1 MKKPMKFL
9 ALLLASALAA
19 VAFTACTTPTSVTLS
34 QDYAEVFVGA
44 TFQLQATVTSDDV
57 VQVSWSSSD
66 ETVARV
72 DENGNVEALSQG
84 SATITAT
91 ADGASDECFVL
102 VGALVEAGSLTIDRE
117 SLIMDVGQRSVLRA
131 TVTPVTA
138 SVLWISSDSSVVQ
151 VTTDGSLTALNAG
164 TAVITAISGTFSD
177 TCTVLVRAA
186 EGSDCPDFEVPVY
199 DNVTGELTDETY
211 SPADSRGKVTVINF
225 WGTWCLPCKAEL
237 PYFDQVASE
246 DPDIVIVTVHSI
258 LDAPTAPEYIS
269 TNYPNSNMLF
279 TQDSMQ
285 TVDGAEY
292 DVFTLLGGR
301 NSYPR
306 TLILDSEGVITFAF
320 TGSIHYEELVA
331 EIANAKAN
339 I

>member
-9 ALLLASALAA
+9 AFLLASALAA

-117 SLIMDVGQRSVLRA
+117 SLIMDVGRRFVLRA

-199 DNVTGELTDETY
+199 DNVTGELTDKTY

-225 WGTWCLPCKAEL
+225 WGTWCPPCKDEL
-237 PYFDQVASE
+237 PFFDRVARE
-246 DPDIVIVTVHSI
+246 DEDVVVVAVHSVQDMAGAPSHIAENYPDSAIIFAQDSALSGAGTDDVITMMGGGMQYPYTVIVNAEGEITY
-258 LDAPTAPEYIS
+258 LGAG
-269 TNYPNSNMLF
+269 
-279 TQDSMQ
+279 SM
-285 TVDGAEY
+285 T
-292 DVFTLLGGR
+292 
-301 NSYPR
+301 
-306 TLILDSEGVITFAF
+306 
-320 TGSIHYEELVA
+320 YEQLAALVA
-331 EIANAKAN
+331 EAKA
-339 I
+339 

>member
-1 MKKPMKFL
+1 MKKHMKFL
-9 ALLLASALAA
+9 AFLLASALAA

-199 DNVTGELTDETY
+199 DNVTGELTDKTY

-225 WGTWCLPCKAEL
+225 WGTWCVPCKDEL
-237 PYFDQVASE
+237 PFFDRVARE
-246 DPDIVIVTVHSI
+246 DEDVVVVAVHSVQDMAGAPSHIAENYPDSAIIFAQDSALSGAGTDDVITMMGGGMQYPYTVIVNAEGEITY
-258 LDAPTAPEYIS
+258 LGAG
-269 TNYPNSNMLF
+269 
-279 TQDSMQ
+279 SM
-285 TVDGAEY
+285 T
-292 DVFTLLGGR
+292 
-301 NSYPR
+301 
-306 TLILDSEGVITFAF
+306 
-320 TGSIHYEELVA
+320 YEQLAALVA
-331 EIANAKAN
+331 EAKA
-339 I
+339 

>member
-9 ALLLASALAA
+9 AFLLASALAA

-34 QDYAEVFVGA
+34 QDYAAVFVGA

-57 VQVSWSSSD
+57 VPVVWSSSD

-102 VGALVEAGSLTIDRE
+102 VGALVEAESLTIDRE
-117 SLIMDVGQRSVLRA
+117 SLIMDVGRRSVLKA

-151 VTTDGSLTALNAG
+151 VTTDGSLTARNAG

-199 DNVTGELTDETY
+199 DNVTGELTEQTY
-211 SPADSRGKVTVINF
+211 SPETSRGKVTVINF
-225 WGTWCLPCKAEL
+225 WGTWCLPCKDEL
-237 PYFDQVASE
+237 PFFDRVARE
-246 DPDIVIVTVHSI
+246 DEDVVVVAVHSVQDMAGAPSHIAENYPDSAIIFAQDSALSGAGTDDVITMMGGGMQYPYTVIVNAEGEITY
-258 LDAPTAPEYIS
+258 LGAG
-269 TNYPNSNMLF
+269 
-279 TQDSMQ
+279 SM
-285 TVDGAEY
+285 T
-292 DVFTLLGGR
+292 
-301 NSYPR
+301 
-306 TLILDSEGVITFAF
+306 
-320 TGSIHYEELVA
+320 YEQLAALVA
-331 EIANAKAN
+331 EAKA
-339 I
+339 

>member
-19 VAFTACTTPTSVTLS
+19 VAFTACTTPTTVTLS

-57 VQVSWSSSD
+57 VPVSWSSSD

-151 VTTDGSLTALNAG
+151 VTTDGSLTARNAG

-225 WGTWCLPCKAEL
+225 WGTWCLPCKDEL
-237 PYFDQVASE
+237 PFFDRVARE
-246 DPDIVIVTVHSI
+246 DEDVVVVAVHSVQDMAGAPSHIAENYPDSAIIFAQDSALSGAGTDDVITMMGGGMQYPYTVIVNTEGEI
-258 LDAPTAPEYIS
+258 TYLGAG
-269 TNYPNSNMLF
+269 
-279 TQDSMQ
+279 SM
-285 TVDGAEY
+285 T
-292 DVFTLLGGR
+292 
-301 NSYPR
+301 
-306 TLILDSEGVITFAF
+306 
-320 TGSIHYEELVA
+320 YEQLAALVA
-331 EIANAKAN
+331 EAKA
-339 I
+339 

>member
-1 MKKPMKFL
+1 MKKHMKFL
-9 ALLLASALAA
+9 AFLLASALAA
-19 VAFTACTTPTSVTLS
+19 VAFTACTTPTTVTLS

-57 VQVSWSSSD
+57 VPVSWSSSD

-186 EGSDCPDFEVPVY
+186 EESDCPDFEVPVY

-225 WGTWCLPCKAEL
+225 WGTWCLPCKDEL
-237 PYFDQVASE
+237 PFFDRVARE
-246 DPDIVIVTVHSI
+246 DEDVVVVAVHSVQDMAGAPSHIAENYPDSAIIFAQDSALSGAGTDDVITMMGGGMQYPYTVIVNAEGEITY
-258 LDAPTAPEYIS
+258 LGAG
-269 TNYPNSNMLF
+269 
-279 TQDSMQ
+279 SM
-285 TVDGAEY
+285 T
-292 DVFTLLGGR
+292 
-301 NSYPR
+301 
-306 TLILDSEGVITFAF
+306 
-320 TGSIHYEELVA
+320 YEQLAALVA
-331 EIANAKAN
+331 EAKA
-339 I
+339 

>member
-1 MKKPMKFL
+1 MKKHMKFL
-9 ALLLASALAA
+9 AFLLASALAA

-34 QDYAEVFVGA
+34 QDYAGVFVGA

-102 VGALVEAGSLTIDRE
+102 VGALVEAESLTIDRE

-199 DNVTGELTDETY
+199 DNVTGELTDKTY

-225 WGTWCLPCKAEL
+225 WGTWCVPCKDEL
-237 PYFDQVASE
+237 PFFDRVARE
-246 DPDIVIVTVHSI
+246 DEDVVVVAVHSVQDMAGAPSHIAENYPDSAIIFAQDSALSGAGTDDVITMMGGGMQYPYTVIVNAEGEITY
-258 LDAPTAPEYIS
+258 LGAG
-269 TNYPNSNMLF
+269 
-279 TQDSMQ
+279 SM
-285 TVDGAEY
+285 T
-292 DVFTLLGGR
+292 
-301 NSYPR
+301 
-306 TLILDSEGVITFAF
+306 
-320 TGSIHYEELVA
+320 YEQLAALVA
-331 EIANAKAN
+331 EAKA
-339 I
+339 

>member
-9 ALLLASALAA
+9 AFLLASALAA

-57 VQVSWSSSD
+57 VPVVWSSSD

-199 DNVTGELTDETY
+199 DNVTGELTDKTY

-225 WGTWCLPCKAEL
+225 WGTWCLPCKDEL
-237 PYFDQVASE
+237 PFFDRVARE
-246 DPDIVIVTVHSI
+246 DEDVVVVAVHSVQDMAGAPSHIAENYPDSAIIFAQDSALSGAGTDDVITMMGGGMQYPYTVIVNAEGEITY
-258 LDAPTAPEYIS
+258 LGAG
-269 TNYPNSNMLF
+269 
-279 TQDSMQ
+279 SM
-285 TVDGAEY
+285 T
-292 DVFTLLGGR
+292 
-301 NSYPR
+301 
-306 TLILDSEGVITFAF
+306 
-320 TGSIHYEELVA
+320 YEQLAALVA
-331 EIANAKAN
+331 EAKA
-339 I
+339 

>member
-1 MKKPMKFL
+1 MKKHMKFL
-9 ALLLASALAA
+9 AFLLASALAA

-34 QDYAEVFVGA
+34 QDYAGVFVGA

-57 VQVSWSSSD
+57 VPVSWSSSD

-102 VGALVEAGSLTIDRE
+102 VGALVEAESLTIDRE
-117 SLIMDVGQRSVLRA
+117 SLIMDVGRRSVLKA

-151 VTTDGSLTALNAG
+151 VTTDGSLTARNAG

-199 DNVTGELTDETY
+199 DNVTGELTEQTY
-211 SPADSRGKVTVINF
+211 SPETSRGKVTVINF
-225 WGTWCLPCKAEL
+225 WGTWCLPCKDEL
-237 PYFDQVASE
+237 PFFDRVARE
-246 DPDIVIVTVHSI
+246 DEDVVVVAVHSVQDMAGAPSHIAENYPDSAIIFAQDSALSGAGTDDVITMMGGGVQYPYTVIVNAEGEITY
-258 LDAPTAPEYIS
+258 LGAG
-269 TNYPNSNMLF
+269 
-279 TQDSMQ
+279 SM
-285 TVDGAEY
+285 T
-292 DVFTLLGGR
+292 
-301 NSYPR
+301 
-306 TLILDSEGVITFAF
+306 
-320 TGSIHYEELVA
+320 YEQLAALVA
-331 EIANAKAN
+331 EAKA
-339 I
+339 

>member
-9 ALLLASALAA
+9 AFLLASALAA

-57 VQVSWSSSD
+57 VQVSWSSSN

-102 VGALVEAGSLTIDRE
+102 VGALVEAESLTIDRE

-199 DNVTGELTDETY
+199 DNATGELTEQTY
-211 SPADSRGKVTVINF
+211 SPETSRGKVTVINF
-225 WGTWCLPCKAEL
+225 WGTWCLPCKDEL
-237 PYFDQVASE
+237 PFFDRVARE
-246 DPDIVIVTVHSI
+246 DEDVVVVAVHSVQDMAGAPSHIAENYPDSAIIFAQDSALSGAGTDDVITMMGGGMQYPYTVIVNAEGEITY
-258 LDAPTAPEYIS
+258 LGAG
-269 TNYPNSNMLF
+269 
-279 TQDSMQ
+279 SM
-285 TVDGAEY
+285 T
-292 DVFTLLGGR
+292 
-301 NSYPR
+301 
-306 TLILDSEGVITFAF
+306 
-320 TGSIHYEELVA
+320 YEQLAALVA
-331 EIANAKAN
+331 EAKA
-339 I
+339 

>member
-1 MKKPMKFL
+1 MKKHMKFL
-9 ALLLASALAA
+9 AFLLASALAA
-19 VAFTACTTPTSVTLS
+19 VAFTACTTPTTVTLS

-102 VGALVEAGSLTIDRE
+102 VGALVEAESLTIDRE
-117 SLIMDVGQRSVLRA
+117 SLIMDVGRRFVLRA

-199 DNVTGELTDETY
+199 DNVTGELTDKTY

-225 WGTWCLPCKAEL
+225 WGTWCLPCKDEL
-237 PYFDQVASE
+237 PFFDRVARE
-246 DPDIVIVTVHSI
+246 DEDVVVVAVHSVQDMAGAPSHIAENYPDSGIIFAQDSALSGAGTDDVITMMGGGMQYPYTVIVNAEGEITY
-258 LDAPTAPEYIS
+258 LGAG
-269 TNYPNSNMLF
+269 
-279 TQDSMQ
+279 SM
-285 TVDGAEY
+285 T
-292 DVFTLLGGR
+292 
-301 NSYPR
+301 
-306 TLILDSEGVITFAF
+306 
-320 TGSIHYEELVA
+320 YEQLAALVA
-331 EIANAKAN
+331 EAKA
-339 I
+339 

>member
-1 MKKPMKFL
+1 MKKHMKFL
-9 ALLLASALAA
+9 AFLLASALAA

-34 QDYAEVFVGA
+34 QDYAGVFVGA

-117 SLIMDVGQRSVLRA
+117 SLIMDVGQRFVLRA

-199 DNVTGELTDETY
+199 DNVTGELTDKTY

-225 WGTWCLPCKAEL
+225 WGTWCVPCKDEL
-237 PYFDQVASE
+237 PFFDRVARE
-246 DPDIVIVTVHSI
+246 DEDVVVVAVHSVQDMAGAPSHIAENYPDSAIIFAQDSALSGAGTDDVITMMGGGMQYPYTVIVNAEGEITY
-258 LDAPTAPEYIS
+258 LGAG
-269 TNYPNSNMLF
+269 
-279 TQDSMQ
+279 SM
-285 TVDGAEY
+285 T
-292 DVFTLLGGR
+292 
-301 NSYPR
+301 
-306 TLILDSEGVITFAF
+306 
-320 TGSIHYEELVA
+320 YEQLAALVA
-331 EIANAKAN
+331 EAKA
-339 I
+339 

>member
-9 ALLLASALAA
+9 AFLLASALAA

-225 WGTWCLPCKAEL
+225 WGTWCLPCKDEL
-237 PYFDQVASE
+237 PFFDRVARE
-246 DPDIVIVTVHSI
+246 DEDVVVVAVHSVQDMAGAPSHIAENYPDSAIIFAQDSALSGAGTDDVITMMGGGMQYPYTVIVNAEGEITY
-258 LDAPTAPEYIS
+258 LGAG
-269 TNYPNSNMLF
+269 
-279 TQDSMQ
+279 SM
-285 TVDGAEY
+285 T
-292 DVFTLLGGR
+292 
-301 NSYPR
+301 
-306 TLILDSEGVITFAF
+306 
-320 TGSIHYEELVA
+320 YEQLAALVA
-331 EIANAKAN
+331 EAKA
-339 I
+339 

>member
-19 VAFTACTTPTSVTLS
+19 VAFTACTTPTTVTLS

-57 VQVSWSSSD
+57 VPVSWSSSD

-225 WGTWCLPCKAEL
+225 WGTWCLPCKDEL
-237 PYFDQVASE
+237 PFFDRVARE
-246 DPDIVIVTVHSI
+246 DEDVVVVAVHSVQDMAGAPSHIAENYPDSAIIFAQDSALSGAGTDDVITMMGGGMQYPYTVIVNAEGEITY
-258 LDAPTAPEYIS
+258 LGAG
-269 TNYPNSNMLF
+269 
-279 TQDSMQ
+279 SM
-285 TVDGAEY
+285 T
-292 DVFTLLGGR
+292 
-301 NSYPR
+301 
-306 TLILDSEGVITFAF
+306 
-320 TGSIHYEELVA
+320 YEQLAALVA
-331 EIANAKAN
+331 EAKA
-339 I
+339 

>member
-1 MKKPMKFL
+1 MKKHMKFL
-9 ALLLASALAA
+9 AFLLASALAA

-117 SLIMDVGQRSVLRA
+117 SLIMNVGQRSVLRA

-225 WGTWCLPCKAEL
+225 WGTWCLPCKDEL
-237 PYFDQVASE
+237 PFFDRVARE
-246 DPDIVIVTVHSI
+246 DEDVVVVAVHSVQDMAGAPSHIAENYPDSAIIFAQDSALSGAGTDDVITMMGGGMQYPYTVIVNAEGEITY
-258 LDAPTAPEYIS
+258 LGAG
-269 TNYPNSNMLF
+269 
-279 TQDSMQ
+279 SM
-285 TVDGAEY
+285 T
-292 DVFTLLGGR
+292 
-301 NSYPR
+301 
-306 TLILDSEGVITFAF
+306 
-320 TGSIHYEELVA
+320 YEQLAALVA
-331 EIANAKAN
+331 EAKA
-339 I
+339 

>member
-19 VAFTACTTPTSVTLS
+19 VAFTACTTPTTVTLS

-57 VQVSWSSSD
+57 VPVSWSSSD

-186 EGSDCPDFEVPVY
+186 EESDCPDFEVPVY

-225 WGTWCLPCKAEL
+225 WGTWCLPCKDEL
-237 PYFDQVASE
+237 PFFDRVARE
-246 DPDIVIVTVHSI
+246 DEDVVVVAVHSVQDMAGAPSHIAENYPDSAIIFAQDSALSGAGTDDVITMMGGGMQYPYTVIVNAEGEITY
-258 LDAPTAPEYIS
+258 LGAG
-269 TNYPNSNMLF
+269 
-279 TQDSMQ
+279 SM
-285 TVDGAEY
+285 T
-292 DVFTLLGGR
+292 
-301 NSYPR
+301 
-306 TLILDSEGVITFAF
+306 
-320 TGSIHYEELVA
+320 YEQLAALVA
-331 EIANAKAN
+331 EAKA
-339 I
+339 

>member
-19 VAFTACTTPTSVTLS
+19 VAFTACTTPTTVTLS

-57 VQVSWSSSD
+57 VPVSWSSSD

-199 DNVTGELTDETY
+199 DNVTGELTEQTY
-211 SPADSRGKVTVINF
+211 SPETSRGKVTVINF
-225 WGTWCLPCKAEL
+225 WGTWCLPCKDEL
-237 PYFDQVASE
+237 PFFDRVARE
-246 DPDIVIVTVHSI
+246 DEDVVVVAVHSVQDMAGAPSHIAENYPDSAIIFAQDSALSGAGTDDVITMMGGGMQYPYTVIVN
-258 LDAPTAPEYIS
+258 A
-269 TNYPNSNMLF
+269 
-279 TQDSMQ
+279 
-285 TVDGAEY
+285 
-292 DVFTLLGGR
+292 
-301 NSYPR
+301 
-306 TLILDSEGVITFAF
+306 EGVITYLGA
-320 TGSIHYEELVA
+320 GSMTYEQLAALVA
-331 EIANAKAN
+331 EAKA
-339 I
+339 

>member
-1 MKKPMKFL
+1 MKKHMKFL
-9 ALLLASALAA
+9 AFLLASALAA

-57 VQVSWSSSD
+57 VPVVWSSSN

-102 VGALVEAGSLTIDRE
+102 VGALVEAESLTIDRE

-199 DNVTGELTDETY
+199 DNATGELTEQTY
-211 SPADSRGKVTVINF
+211 SPETSRGKVTVINF
-225 WGTWCLPCKAEL
+225 WGTWCLPCKDEL
-237 PYFDQVASE
+237 PFFDRVARE
-246 DPDIVIVTVHSI
+246 DEDVVVVAVHSVQDMAGAPSHIAENYPDSAIIFAQDSALSGAGTDDVITMMGGGMQYPYTVIVNAEGEITY
-258 LDAPTAPEYIS
+258 LGAG
-269 TNYPNSNMLF
+269 
-279 TQDSMQ
+279 SM
-285 TVDGAEY
+285 T
-292 DVFTLLGGR
+292 
-301 NSYPR
+301 
-306 TLILDSEGVITFAF
+306 
-320 TGSIHYEELVA
+320 YEQLAALVA
-331 EIANAKAN
+331 EAKA
-339 I
+339 

>member
-1 MKKPMKFL
+1 MKKHMKFL
-9 ALLLASALAA
+9 AFLLASALAA

-199 DNVTGELTDETY
+199 DNVTGELTDKTY

-225 WGTWCLPCKAEL
+225 WGTWCLPCKDEL
-237 PYFDQVASE
+237 PFFDRVARE
-246 DPDIVIVTVHSI
+246 DEDVVVVAVHSVQDMAGAPSHIAENYPDSAIIFAQDSALSGAGTDDVITMMGGGMQYPYTVIVNAEGEITY
-258 LDAPTAPEYIS
+258 LGAG
-269 TNYPNSNMLF
+269 
-279 TQDSMQ
+279 SM
-285 TVDGAEY
+285 T
-292 DVFTLLGGR
+292 
-301 NSYPR
+301 
-306 TLILDSEGVITFAF
+306 
-320 TGSIHYEELVA
+320 YEQLAALVA
-331 EIANAKAN
+331 EAKA
-339 I
+339 

>member
-1 MKKPMKFL
+1 MKKHMKFL
-9 ALLLASALAA
+9 AFLLASALAA
-19 VAFTACTTPTSVTLS
+19 VAFTACTTPTTVTLS

-186 EGSDCPDFEVPVY
+186 EESDCPDFEVPVY

-225 WGTWCLPCKAEL
+225 WGTWCLPCKDEL
-237 PYFDQVASE
+237 PFFDRVARE
-246 DPDIVIVTVHSI
+246 DEDVVVVAVHSVQDMAGAPSHIAENYPDSAIIFAQDSALSGAGTDDVITMMGGGMQYPYTVIVNT
-258 LDAPTAPEYIS
+258 
-269 TNYPNSNMLF
+269 
-279 TQDSMQ
+279 
-285 TVDGAEY
+285 
-292 DVFTLLGGR
+292 
-301 NSYPR
+301 
-306 TLILDSEGVITFAF
+306 EGVITYLGA
-320 TGSIHYEELVA
+320 GSMTYEQLAALVA
-331 EIANAKAN
+331 EAKA
-339 I
+339 

>member
-1 MKKPMKFL
+1 MKKHMKFL
-9 ALLLASALAA
+9 AFLLASALAA

-57 VQVSWSSSD
+57 VPVSWSSSD

-117 SLIMDVGQRSVLRA
+117 SLIMDVGRRSVLKA

-225 WGTWCLPCKAEL
+225 WGTWCLPCKDEL
-237 PYFDQVASE
+237 PFFDRVARE
-246 DPDIVIVTVHSI
+246 DEDVVVVAVHSVQDMAGAPSYIAANYPDSAIIFAQDSALSGAGTDDVITMMGGGMQYPYTVIVNTEGEI
-258 LDAPTAPEYIS
+258 TYLGAG
-269 TNYPNSNMLF
+269 
-279 TQDSMQ
+279 SM
-285 TVDGAEY
+285 T
-292 DVFTLLGGR
+292 
-301 NSYPR
+301 
-306 TLILDSEGVITFAF
+306 
-320 TGSIHYEELVA
+320 YEQLAALVA
-331 EIANAKAN
+331 EAKA
-339 I
+339 

>member
-9 ALLLASALAA
+9 AFLLASALAA

-57 VQVSWSSSD
+57 VPVVWSSSD

-117 SLIMDVGQRSVLRA
+117 SLIMNVGQRSVLRA

-199 DNVTGELTDETY
+199 DNVTGELTDKTY

-225 WGTWCLPCKAEL
+225 WGTWCLPCKDEL
-237 PYFDQVASE
+237 PFFDRVARE
-246 DPDIVIVTVHSI
+246 DEDVVVVAVHSVQDMAGAPSHIAENYPDSAIIFAQDSALSGAGTDDVITMMGGGMQYPYTVIVNAEGEITY
-258 LDAPTAPEYIS
+258 LGAG
-269 TNYPNSNMLF
+269 
-279 TQDSMQ
+279 SM
-285 TVDGAEY
+285 T
-292 DVFTLLGGR
+292 
-301 NSYPR
+301 
-306 TLILDSEGVITFAF
+306 
-320 TGSIHYEELVA
+320 YEQLAALVA
-331 EIANAKAN
+331 EAKA
-339 I
+339 

>member
-9 ALLLASALAA
+9 AFLLASALAA

-57 VQVSWSSSD
+57 VPVSWSSSD

-225 WGTWCLPCKAEL
+225 WGTWCLPCKDEL
-237 PYFDQVASE
+237 PFFDRVARE
-246 DPDIVIVTVHSI
+246 DEDVVVVAVHSVQDMAGAPSHIAENYPDSAIIFAQDSALSGAGTDDVITMMGGGVQYPYTVIVNAEGEITY
-258 LDAPTAPEYIS
+258 LGAG
-269 TNYPNSNMLF
+269 
-279 TQDSMQ
+279 SM
-285 TVDGAEY
+285 T
-292 DVFTLLGGR
+292 
-301 NSYPR
+301 
-306 TLILDSEGVITFAF
+306 
-320 TGSIHYEELVA
+320 YEQLAALVA
-331 EIANAKAN
+331 EAKA
-339 I
+339 

>member
-1 MKKPMKFL
+1 MKKHMKFL
-9 ALLLASALAA
+9 AFLLASALAA

-34 QDYAEVFVGA
+34 QDYAGVFVGA

-102 VGALVEAGSLTIDRE
+102 VGALVEAESLTIDRE
-117 SLIMDVGQRSVLRA
+117 SLIMDVGQRFVLRA

-199 DNVTGELTDETY
+199 DNVTGELTDKTY

-225 WGTWCLPCKAEL
+225 WGTWCVPCKDEL
-237 PYFDQVASE
+237 PFFDRVARE
-246 DPDIVIVTVHSI
+246 DEDVVVVAVHSVQDMAGAPSHIAENYPDSAIIFAQDSALSGAGTDDVITMMGGGMQYPYTVIVNAEGEITY
-258 LDAPTAPEYIS
+258 LGAG
-269 TNYPNSNMLF
+269 
-279 TQDSMQ
+279 SM
-285 TVDGAEY
+285 T
-292 DVFTLLGGR
+292 
-301 NSYPR
+301 
-306 TLILDSEGVITFAF
+306 
-320 TGSIHYEELVA
+320 YEQLAALVA
-331 EIANAKAN
+331 EARA
-339 I
+339 

>member
-19 VAFTACTTPTSVTLS
+19 VAFTACTTPTTVTLS

-57 VQVSWSSSD
+57 VPVVWSSSD

-199 DNVTGELTDETY
+199 DNVTGELTDKTY

-225 WGTWCLPCKAEL
+225 WGTWCVPCKDEL
-237 PYFDQVASE
+237 PFFDRVARE
-246 DPDIVIVTVHSI
+246 DEDVVVVAVHSVQDMAGAPSHIAENYPDSAIIFAQDSALSGAGTDDVITMMGGGMQYPYTVIVNAEGEITY
-258 LDAPTAPEYIS
+258 LGAG
-269 TNYPNSNMLF
+269 
-279 TQDSMQ
+279 SM
-285 TVDGAEY
+285 T
-292 DVFTLLGGR
+292 
-301 NSYPR
+301 
-306 TLILDSEGVITFAF
+306 
-320 TGSIHYEELVA
+320 YEQLAALVA
-331 EIANAKAN
+331 EAKA
-339 I
+339 

>member
-9 ALLLASALAA
+9 AFLLASALAA

-57 VQVSWSSSD
+57 VPVVWSSSD
-66 ETVARV
+66 ETVAQV

-199 DNVTGELTDETY
+199 DNVTGELTDKTY

-225 WGTWCLPCKAEL
+225 WGTWCLPCKDEL
-237 PYFDQVASE
+237 PFFDRVARE
-246 DPDIVIVTVHSI
+246 DEDVVVVAVHSVQDMAGAPSHIAENYPDSAIIFAQDSALSGAGTDDVITMMGGGMQYPYTVIVNAEGEITY
-258 LDAPTAPEYIS
+258 LGAG
-269 TNYPNSNMLF
+269 
-279 TQDSMQ
+279 SM
-285 TVDGAEY
+285 T
-292 DVFTLLGGR
+292 
-301 NSYPR
+301 
-306 TLILDSEGVITFAF
+306 
-320 TGSIHYEELVA
+320 YEQLAALVA
-331 EIANAKAN
+331 EAKA
-339 I
+339 

>member
-1 MKKPMKFL
+1 MKKHMKFL
-9 ALLLASALAA
+9 AFLLASALAA

-102 VGALVEAGSLTIDRE
+102 VGALVEAESLTIDRE
-117 SLIMDVGQRSVLRA
+117 SLIMDVGRRSVLKA

-199 DNVTGELTDETY
+199 DNVTGELTDKTY

-225 WGTWCLPCKAEL
+225 WGTWCLPCKDEL
-237 PYFDQVASE
+237 PFFDRVARE
-246 DPDIVIVTVHSI
+246 DEDVVVVAVHSVQDMAGAPSHIAENYPDSAIIFAQDSALSGAGTDDVITMMGGGMQYPYTVIVNAEGEITY
-258 LDAPTAPEYIS
+258 LGAG
-269 TNYPNSNMLF
+269 
-279 TQDSMQ
+279 SM
-285 TVDGAEY
+285 T
-292 DVFTLLGGR
+292 
-301 NSYPR
+301 
-306 TLILDSEGVITFAF
+306 
-320 TGSIHYEELVA
+320 YEQLAALVA
-331 EIANAKAN
+331 EAKA
-339 I
+339 

>member
-1 MKKPMKFL
+1 MKKHMKFL
-9 ALLLASALAA
+9 AFLLASALAA
-19 VAFTACTTPTSVTLS
+19 VAFTACTTPTTVTLS

-57 VQVSWSSSD
+57 VPVSWSSSD

-151 VTTDGSLTALNAG
+151 VTTDGSLTARNAG

-186 EGSDCPDFEVPVY
+186 EESDCPDFEVPVY

-225 WGTWCLPCKAEL
+225 WGTWCHPCMDEL
-237 PYFDQVASE
+237 PFFDRVARE
-246 DPDIVIVTVHSI
+246 DEDVVVVAVHSVQDMAGAPSHIAENYPDSAIIFAQDSALSGAGTDDVITMMGGGMQYPYTVIVNAEGEITY
-258 LDAPTAPEYIS
+258 LGAG
-269 TNYPNSNMLF
+269 
-279 TQDSMQ
+279 SM
-285 TVDGAEY
+285 T
-292 DVFTLLGGR
+292 
-301 NSYPR
+301 
-306 TLILDSEGVITFAF
+306 
-320 TGSIHYEELVA
+320 YEQLAALVA
-331 EIANAKAN
+331 EAKA
-339 I
+339 

>member
-9 ALLLASALAA
+9 AFLLASALAA

-199 DNVTGELTDETY
+199 DNVTGELTDKTY

-225 WGTWCLPCKAEL
+225 WGTWCLPCKDEL
-237 PYFDQVASE
+237 PFFDRVARE
-246 DPDIVIVTVHSI
+246 DEDVVVVAVHSVQDMAGAPSHIAENYPDSAIIFAQDSALSGAGTDDVITMMGGGMQYPYTVIVNAEGEITY
-258 LDAPTAPEYIS
+258 LGAG
-269 TNYPNSNMLF
+269 
-279 TQDSMQ
+279 SM
-285 TVDGAEY
+285 T
-292 DVFTLLGGR
+292 
-301 NSYPR
+301 
-306 TLILDSEGVITFAF
+306 
-320 TGSIHYEELVA
+320 YEQLAALVA
-331 EIANAKAN
+331 EAKA
-339 I
+339 

>member
-1 MKKPMKFL
+1 MKKHMKFL
-9 ALLLASALAA
+9 AFLLASALAA

-57 VQVSWSSSD
+57 VPVSWSSSD

-199 DNVTGELTDETY
+199 DNVTGELTDEAY

-225 WGTWCLPCKAEL
+225 WGTWCLPCKDEL
-237 PYFDQVASE
+237 PFFDRVARE
-246 DPDIVIVTVHSI
+246 DEDVVVVAVHSVQDMAGAPSHIAENYPDSAIIFAQDSALSGAGTDDVITMMGGGVQYPYTVIVNAEGEITY
-258 LDAPTAPEYIS
+258 LGAG
-269 TNYPNSNMLF
+269 
-279 TQDSMQ
+279 SM
-285 TVDGAEY
+285 T
-292 DVFTLLGGR
+292 
-301 NSYPR
+301 
-306 TLILDSEGVITFAF
+306 
-320 TGSIHYEELVA
+320 YEQLAALVA
-331 EIANAKAN
+331 EAKA
-339 I
+339 

>member
-19 VAFTACTTPTSVTLS
+19 VAFTACTTPTTVTLS

-57 VQVSWSSSD
+57 VPVSWSSSD

-117 SLIMDVGQRSVLRA
+117 SLIMNVGQRSVLRA

-186 EGSDCPDFEVPVY
+186 EESDCPDFEVPVY

-225 WGTWCLPCKAEL
+225 WGTWCLPCKDEL
-237 PYFDQVASE
+237 PFFDRVARE
-246 DPDIVIVTVHSI
+246 DEDVVVVAVHSVQDMAGAPSHIAENYPDSAIIFAQDSALSGAGTDDVITMMGGGMQYPYTVIVNAEGEITY
-258 LDAPTAPEYIS
+258 LGAG
-269 TNYPNSNMLF
+269 
-279 TQDSMQ
+279 SM
-285 TVDGAEY
+285 T
-292 DVFTLLGGR
+292 
-301 NSYPR
+301 
-306 TLILDSEGVITFAF
+306 
-320 TGSIHYEELVA
+320 YEQLAALVA
-331 EIANAKAN
+331 EAKA
-339 I
+339 

>member
-9 ALLLASALAA
+9 AFLLASALAA
-19 VAFTACTTPTSVTLS
+19 VAFTACTTPTTVTLS

-72 DENGNVEALSQG
+72 DENGNVEALSQS

-186 EGSDCPDFEVPVY
+186 EESDCPDFEVPVY

-225 WGTWCLPCKAEL
+225 WGTWCLPCKDEL
-237 PYFDQVASE
+237 PFFDRVARE
-246 DPDIVIVTVHSI
+246 DEDVVVVAVHSVQDMAGAPSHIAENYPDSAIIFAQDSALSGAGTDDVITMMGGGMQYPYTVIVNT
-258 LDAPTAPEYIS
+258 
-269 TNYPNSNMLF
+269 
-279 TQDSMQ
+279 
-285 TVDGAEY
+285 
-292 DVFTLLGGR
+292 
-301 NSYPR
+301 
-306 TLILDSEGVITFAF
+306 EGVITYLGA
-320 TGSIHYEELVA
+320 GSMTYEQLAALVA
-331 EIANAKAN
+331 EAKA
-339 I
+339 

>member
-9 ALLLASALAA
+9 AFLLASALAA

-117 SLIMDVGQRSVLRA
+117 SLIMNVGQRSVLRA

-225 WGTWCLPCKAEL
+225 WGTWCLPCKDEL
-237 PYFDQVASE
+237 PFFDRVARE
-246 DPDIVIVTVHSI
+246 DEDVVVVAVHSVQDMAGAPSHIAENYPDSAIIFAQDSALSGAGTDDVITMMGGGMQYPYTVIVNT
-258 LDAPTAPEYIS
+258 
-269 TNYPNSNMLF
+269 
-279 TQDSMQ
+279 
-285 TVDGAEY
+285 
-292 DVFTLLGGR
+292 
-301 NSYPR
+301 
-306 TLILDSEGVITFAF
+306 EGVITYLGA
-320 TGSIHYEELVA
+320 GSMTYEQLAALVA
-331 EIANAKAN
+331 EAKA
-339 I
+339 

>member
-9 ALLLASALAA
+9 AFLLASALAA

-151 VTTDGSLTALNAG
+151 ATTDGSLTALNAG

-186 EGSDCPDFEVPVY
+186 EESDCPDFEVPVY

-225 WGTWCLPCKAEL
+225 WGTWCHPCMDEL
-237 PYFDQVASE
+237 PFFDRVARE
-246 DPDIVIVTVHSI
+246 DEDVVVVAVHSVQDMAGAPSYIAENYPDSAIIFAQDSALSGAGTDDVITMMGGGVQYPYTVIVNAEGEITY
-258 LDAPTAPEYIS
+258 LGAG
-269 TNYPNSNMLF
+269 
-279 TQDSMQ
+279 SM
-285 TVDGAEY
+285 T
-292 DVFTLLGGR
+292 
-301 NSYPR
+301 
-306 TLILDSEGVITFAF
+306 
-320 TGSIHYEELVA
+320 YEQLAALVA
-331 EIANAKAN
+331 EAKA
-339 I
+339 

>member
-1 MKKPMKFL
+1 MKKHMKFL
-9 ALLLASALAA
+9 AFLLASALAA

-57 VQVSWSSSD
+57 VPVVWSSSN

-102 VGALVEAGSLTIDRE
+102 VGALVEAESLTIDRE

-199 DNVTGELTDETY
+199 DNATGELTEQTY
-211 SPADSRGKVTVINF
+211 SPETSRGKVTVINF
-225 WGTWCLPCKAEL
+225 WGTWCLPCKDEL
-237 PYFDQVASE
+237 PFFDRVARE
-246 DPDIVIVTVHSI
+246 DEDVVVVAVHSVQDMAGAPSHIAENYPDSAIIFAQDSALSGAGTDDVITMMGGGMQYPYTVIVNAEGEITY
-258 LDAPTAPEYIS
+258 LGAG
-269 TNYPNSNMLF
+269 
-279 TQDSMQ
+279 SMTYQ
-285 TVDGAEY
+285 QLA
-292 DVFTLLGGR
+292 
-301 NSYPR
+301 
-306 TLILDSEGVITFAF
+306 A
-320 TGSIHYEELVA
+320 LVA
-331 EIANAKAN
+331 EAKA
-339 I
+339 

>member
-1 MKKPMKFL
+1 MKKHMKFL
-9 ALLLASALAA
+9 AFLLASALAA

-34 QDYAEVFVGA
+34 QDYAGVFVGA

-102 VGALVEAGSLTIDRE
+102 VGALVEAESLTIDRE
-117 SLIMDVGQRSVLRA
+117 SLIMDVGQRFVLRA

-199 DNVTGELTDETY
+199 DNVTGELTDKTY

-225 WGTWCLPCKAEL
+225 WGTWCVPCKDEL
-237 PYFDQVASE
+237 PFFDRVARE
-246 DPDIVIVTVHSI
+246 DEDVVVVAVHSVQDMAGAPSHIAENYPDSAIIFAQDSALSGAGTDDVITMMGGGMQYPYTVIVNAEGEITY
-258 LDAPTAPEYIS
+258 LGAG
-269 TNYPNSNMLF
+269 
-279 TQDSMQ
+279 SM
-285 TVDGAEY
+285 T
-292 DVFTLLGGR
+292 
-301 NSYPR
+301 
-306 TLILDSEGVITFAF
+306 
-320 TGSIHYEELVA
+320 YEQLAALVA
-331 EIANAKAN
+331 EAKA
-339 I
+339 

>member
-1 MKKPMKFL
+1 MKKHMKFL
-9 ALLLASALAA
+9 AFLLASALAA

-102 VGALVEAGSLTIDRE
+102 VGALVEAESLTIDRE
-117 SLIMDVGQRSVLRA
+117 SLIMDVGQRFVLRA

-199 DNVTGELTDETY
+199 DNVTGELTDKTY

-225 WGTWCLPCKAEL
+225 WGTWCVPCKDEL
-237 PYFDQVASE
+237 PFFDRVARE
-246 DPDIVIVTVHSI
+246 DEDVVVVAVHSVQDMAGAPSHIAENYPDSAIIFAQDSALSGAGTDDVITMMGGGMQYPYTVIVNAEGEITY
-258 LDAPTAPEYIS
+258 LGAG
-269 TNYPNSNMLF
+269 
-279 TQDSMQ
+279 SM
-285 TVDGAEY
+285 T
-292 DVFTLLGGR
+292 
-301 NSYPR
+301 
-306 TLILDSEGVITFAF
+306 
-320 TGSIHYEELVA
+320 YEQLAALVA
-331 EIANAKAN
+331 EAKA
-339 I
+339 

>member
-19 VAFTACTTPTSVTLS
+19 VAFTACTTPTTVTLS

-225 WGTWCLPCKAEL
+225 WGTWCLPCKDEL
-237 PYFDQVASE
+237 PFFDRVARE
-246 DPDIVIVTVHSI
+246 DEDVVVVAVHSVQDMAGAPSHIAENYPDSAIIFAQDSALSGAGTDDVITMMGGGMQYPYTVIVNT
-258 LDAPTAPEYIS
+258 
-269 TNYPNSNMLF
+269 
-279 TQDSMQ
+279 
-285 TVDGAEY
+285 
-292 DVFTLLGGR
+292 
-301 NSYPR
+301 
-306 TLILDSEGVITFAF
+306 EGVITYLGA
-320 TGSIHYEELVA
+320 GSMTYEQLAALVA
-331 EIANAKAN
+331 EAKA
-339 I
+339 

>member
-9 ALLLASALAA
+9 AFLLASALAA
-19 VAFTACTTPTSVTLS
+19 VAFTACTTPTTVTLS

-186 EGSDCPDFEVPVY
+186 EESDCPDFEVPVY

-225 WGTWCLPCKAEL
+225 WGTWCLPCKDEL
-237 PYFDQVASE
+237 PFFDRVARE
-246 DPDIVIVTVHSI
+246 DEDVVVVAVHSVQDMAGAPSHIAENYPDSAIIFAQDSALSGAGTDDVITMMGGGMQYPYTVIVNT
-258 LDAPTAPEYIS
+258 
-269 TNYPNSNMLF
+269 
-279 TQDSMQ
+279 
-285 TVDGAEY
+285 
-292 DVFTLLGGR
+292 
-301 NSYPR
+301 
-306 TLILDSEGVITFAF
+306 EGVITYLGA
-320 TGSIHYEELVA
+320 GSMTYEQLAALVA
-331 EIANAKAN
+331 EAKA
-339 I
+339 

>member
-9 ALLLASALAA
+9 AFLLASALAA

-117 SLIMDVGQRSVLRA
+117 SLIMNVGQRSVLRA

-151 VTTDGSLTALNAG
+151 VTTDGSLTARNAG

-199 DNVTGELTDETY
+199 DNVTGELTDKTY

-225 WGTWCLPCKAEL
+225 WGTWCHPCMDEL
-237 PYFDQVASE
+237 PFFDRVARE
-246 DPDIVIVTVHSI
+246 DEDVVVVAVHSVQDMAGAPSYIAKNYPDSAIIFAQDSALSGAGTDDVITMMGGGMQYPYTVIVNAEGEITY
-258 LDAPTAPEYIS
+258 LGAG
-269 TNYPNSNMLF
+269 
-279 TQDSMQ
+279 SM
-285 TVDGAEY
+285 T
-292 DVFTLLGGR
+292 
-301 NSYPR
+301 
-306 TLILDSEGVITFAF
+306 
-320 TGSIHYEELVA
+320 YEQLAALVA
-331 EIANAKAN
+331 EAKA
-339 I
+339 